1 MNTVWRA
8 VGILKWSQQCALS
21 RAHLHIQS
29 KSLQHISAPTLRGSI
44 EFIYHAYFYDKT
56 VLRCGINIYAIYAG
70 SFKALPLRPRTNLLT
85 FNVLDSVRHQVVEDV
100 IRPLLRLLVGDPGLF
115 QQVDLHVGPGQL
127 SRLVEVD
134 ADELAEARAVVV
146 PHGLGV
152 AKGLQDGVRLDDLVL
167 ERDLALQRLPG
178 GAHAGKVPDD
188 LLGVLRLACSG
199 LSAFTRKNSRS
210 FQFK

>member
-1 MNTVWRA
+1 MAFIHAA
-8 VGILKWSQQCALS
+8 VILNRRSTQ
-21 RAHLHIQS
+21 
-29 KSLQHISAPTLRGSI
+29 
-44 EFIYHAYFYDKT
+44 
-56 VLRCGINIYAIYAG
+56 
-70 SFKALPLRPRTNLLT
+70 LLT
-85 FNVLDSVRHQVVEDV
+85 LYVLDRIRHQVVEDV

-115 QQVDLHVGPGQL
+115 QQVDLHVGPRQL

-167 ERDLALQRLPG
+167 ERDLSLQRLPG

-199 LSAFTRKNSRS
+199 LSAFMKENSRS
-210 FQFK
+210 FQFKCKR